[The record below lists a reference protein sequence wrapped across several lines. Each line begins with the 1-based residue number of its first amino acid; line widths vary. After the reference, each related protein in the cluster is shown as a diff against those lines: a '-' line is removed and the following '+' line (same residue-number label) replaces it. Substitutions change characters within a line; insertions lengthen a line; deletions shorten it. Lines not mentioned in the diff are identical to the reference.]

1 MLIAMCFPP
10 YFQGP
15 MAVTDTNGFTP
26 VRLSALNTAKSHS
39 EFEEADAPI
48 EAQV

>member
-10 YFQGP
+10 YFQRP

-26 VRLSALNTAKSHS
+26 VRLSALNTPKSHS
-39 EFEEADAPI
+39 EFKDADAPM
-48 EAQV
+48 EAQM